1 MSIQS
6 LSAIPLASMDTNS
19 DIGIAVMSKAL
30 KSSQE
35 AGAQM
40 VRMMDQAP
48 AASLERSVNPHIGG
62 NFDASV

>member
-1 MSIQS
+1 
-6 LSAIPLASMDTNS
+6 MDTNS